1 MGPRKPSRKLPDRSP
16 SDSARQ
22 RTKNPLDGLDGWP
35 EPQWAAGG
43 SKMMESRQFLH
54 VKSTAAAITSCNFK
68 NFVKDAAVPTVWI
81 LGGVL
86 MAVGTL
92 RALKGM

>member
-1 MGPRKPSRKLPDRSP
+1 MAGTSVDP
-16 SDSARQ
+16 
-22 RTKNPLDGLDGWP
+22 GLLEGTHL
-35 EPQWAAGG
+35 
-43 SKMMESRQFLH
+43 MMESRQFLH
-54 VKSTAAAITSCNFK
+54 VKSTAAAAIITSCNFK
-68 NFVKDAAVPTVWI
+68 NFVTKDAAVPTVWI